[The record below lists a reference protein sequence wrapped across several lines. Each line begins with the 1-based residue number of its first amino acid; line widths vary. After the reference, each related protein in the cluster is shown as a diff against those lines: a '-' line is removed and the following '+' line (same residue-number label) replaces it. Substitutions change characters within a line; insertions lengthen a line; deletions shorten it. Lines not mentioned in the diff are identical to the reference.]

1 MTTPETGGDG
11 RREDEQ
17 MRDTSID
24 DGRDVIGG
32 EPAEA
37 GQIFSE
43 TAGDDFDD
51 QDVDDDGFDDKDD
64 EDDESDEDLD
74 DEDEESDED
83 LDDEDIEDDE
93 DDLDDDPDD
102 EDDEERD
109 DEGEFDDDLE
119 GEDAPDMEDDE
130 DDRLEYA
137 EEGSGEDRDADLAGD
152 ETDFATVASGASIEE
167 AKQTALEQLRKIVPY
182 VRESDVEF
190 LVMEEGGRGGF
201 LGMGARRGAQ
211 VEARLRPSGG
221 APAQPAEEAAVAQE
235 VGTFLRTVVDLM
247 GLEGVVNV
255 TDDGET
261 VVAELG
267 GPDLGI
273 LIGRHGQTIDAL
285 QYVTMI
291 AANRAH
297 KTRRRVVV
305 DAEGYRERR
314 EVSLHAIADRTAQKV
329 ARERAAITL
338 KPMTAAERKVIHL
351 RLKDHPK
358 VQTSSEGQEPN
369 RAVVIEPR

>member
-1 MTTPETGGDG
+1 MTPASVGDG

-17 MRDTSID
+17 MHD
-24 DGRDVIGG
+24 DPVDGG
-32 EPAEA
+32 PGAMDEQPDDNDEVAEE
-37 GQIFSE
+37 S
-43 TAGDDFDD
+43 
-51 QDVDDDGFDDKDD
+51 VDELDADDGFDD
-64 EDDESDEDLD
+64 EDDSDEEDELDAEDELDDDLD
-74 DEDEESDED
+74 DELDEDVDDEDYEDDSDED
-83 LDDEDIEDDE
+83 DDELDEDDVPGDGDDSEDDE
-93 DDLDDDPDD
+93 L
-102 EDDEERD
+102 ED
-109 DEGEFDDDLE
+109 
-119 GEDAPDMEDDE
+119 
-130 DDRLEYA
+130 A
-137 EEGSGEDRDADLAGD
+137 EEGIDEEADGDISAD
-152 ETDFATVASGASIEE
+152 ETDFSTVAIGANIED
-167 AKQTALEQLRKIVPY
+167 AKRTALEQLRKIVPY

-190 LVMEEGGRGGF
+190 LVMEEGGRSGF
-201 LGMGARRGAQ
+201 LGMGGRRGAQ
-211 VEARLRPSGG
+211 VEARLRPSSGV
-221 APAQPAEEAAVAQE
+221 ADQPAEDAAVAQE
-235 VGTFLRTVVDLM
+235 VGTFLRTVIDLM
-247 GLEGVVNV
+247 GLEGAVNV
-255 TDDGET
+255 TDDGES
-261 VVAELG
+261 VVAELA

-329 ARERAAITL
+329 ARDRAPITL

-351 RLKDHPK
+351 RLKDHPR